1 MSPQPKSEMPFP
13 SDVAP
18 LIGLPSRMDPG
29 TDTQYLSRHYADA
42 ILDAGG
48 IPVIIPLL
56 EKPSALRSLAETLD
70 GILLTGSS
78 SDVDPQA
85 YGAEREPACGPV
97 QPLRDA
103 TDFQLL
109 DVALNRK
116 KPVLGICFGMQS
128 VNVFLGGTL
137 IQDIDTRIGNT
148 IVHDNP
154 STEGRAAHGIEI
166 RQGSVLEELVPGV
179 KAEVNSTHHQAIDRV
194 APGLEVIARAPD
206 GIVESVISLGSDPWI
221 LGVQWHPERS
231 FRYDRLSKKIFELF
245 LSRCRTPL

>member
-1 MSPQPKSEMPFP
+1 
-13 SDVAP
+13 
-18 LIGLPSRMDPG
+18 MDPG

-56 EKPSALRSLAETLD
+56 EKPGAIRGLAETLD

-78 SDVDPQA
+78 SDVDPQE

-109 DVALNRK
+109 DIALKSK

-137 IQDIDTRIGNT
+137 IQDIDTRIGNSV
-148 IVHDNP
+148 VHDNP
-154 STEGRAAHGIEI
+154 STDGRPAHAIEI
-166 RQGSVLEELVPGV
+166 LQGSLLEELVAGV
-179 KAEVNSTHHQAIDRV
+179 KAEVNSTHHQAIDHV

-206 GIVESVISLGSDPWI
+206 GVVESVISRDSDSWI
-221 LGVQWHPERS
+221 LGVQWHPEKS
-231 FRYDRLSKKIFELF
+231 FHYDLLSRKIFELF
-245 LSRCRTPL
+245 LSRCRTPS

>member
-1 MSPQPKSEMPFP
+1 MTLHNNA
-13 SDVAP
+13 AP

-56 EKPSALRSLAETLD
+56 ENPSAIRSLAETLD

-78 SDVDPQA
+78 SDVDPRE
-85 YGAEREPACGPV
+85 YGADREPACGPV

-109 DVALNRK
+109 DIALNRK

-128 VNVFLGGTL
+128 VNVFLGGSL
-137 IQDIDTRIGNT
+137 IQDIDTHIGKT
-148 IVHDNP
+148 IVHDNS
-154 STEGRAAHGIEI
+154 STEGRPAHGIEI
-166 RQGSVLEELVPGV
+166 IQGSVLHELVRGD

-206 GIVESVISLGSDPWI
+206 GVVESVISRDSDCWI
-221 LGVQWHPERS
+221 LGVQWHPEKN
-231 FRYDRLSKKIFELF
+231 FRYDTLSKKIFELF
-245 LSRCRTPL
+245 LSRCRTPP